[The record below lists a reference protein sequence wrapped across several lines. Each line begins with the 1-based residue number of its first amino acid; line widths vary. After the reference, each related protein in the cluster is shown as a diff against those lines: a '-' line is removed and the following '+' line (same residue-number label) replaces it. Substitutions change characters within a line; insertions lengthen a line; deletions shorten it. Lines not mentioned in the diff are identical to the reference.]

1 MEDMKIVNPFL
12 TSPTYA
18 IPKPGKKNDISSA
31 IPLLL
36 SVIILPHQYISY
48 YLYLI
53 LYNKFLY

>member
-36 SVIILPHQYISY
+36 SVIILPH
-48 YLYLI
+48 
-53 LYNKFLY
+53 